1 MLASSCR
8 VSSCQIRSVCLP
20 LDVLILSRLYREKR
34 WQKYG
39 SPSIV
44 DWLDVIRLFGHEAL
58 SSVMVRTH
66 GQRQSYVDPRHRTQ
80 HVWRV
85 MSGGLYIVDHQ
96 GDPTPVKRY
105 WMKETIVYLVSF
117 VYFFLTAW
125 VLFYVGRRDILK
137 SRQKWQST
145 WLAVVNTL
153 TVVSVGKCVSA
164 LSFVTFASISKA
176 ITCQDRWDVTEQFHH
191 SARFLCRHV
200 EHRMTNCHT
209 LWRQFVAF

>member
-1 MLASSCR
+1 MTEIRLAEY
-8 VSSCQIRSVCLP
+8 
-20 LDVLILSRLYREKR
+20 SRLTWRYT
-34 WQKYG
+34 
-39 SPSIV
+39 
-44 DWLDVIRLFGHEAL
+44 A
-58 SSVMVRTH
+58 VR
-66 GQRQSYVDPRHRTQ
+66 PRGAEFSNGPYTR
-80 HVWRV
+80 
-85 MSGGLYIVDHQ
+85 S
-96 GDPTPVKRY
+96 TPVICRP
-105 WMKETIVYLVSF
+105 ETQDATCLAGHVRRTIYCRPSRRPNTRQEIPNERDNSLFSVICL
-117 VYFFLTAW
+117 FFLTAW